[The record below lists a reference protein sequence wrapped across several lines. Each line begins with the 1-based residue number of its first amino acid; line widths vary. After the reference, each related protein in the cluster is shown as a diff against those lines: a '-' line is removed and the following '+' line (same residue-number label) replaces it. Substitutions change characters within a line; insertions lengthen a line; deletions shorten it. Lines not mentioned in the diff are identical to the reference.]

1 MSAELRRAETAGL
14 LAGAAADALL
24 GDPRRAHPVAGFGS
38 LATASER
45 VLWRDSRAAGAKH
58 VLLLTGLVLA
68 LSRLCLR
75 LACAPGRRALLTAAA
90 AWASLG
96 GTTLGRE
103 AEAIARSLEQ
113 DNLAAARRRL
123 PHLCSRDPEA
133 LDAGGIALATV
144 ESVAENTSDAVVA
157 PLLYGATAGVPG
169 LLVYRAINTL
179 DAMVGYRS
187 ERYRR
192 FGWAA
197 ARLDDLA
204 NLIPARLTCALAALL
219 APLAAGS
226 TRAAVRAWR
235 QDGAAHESP
244 NAGPVKAAFA
254 GALGLRL
261 GGPVRYP
268 HGLAER
274 PPIGGGRD
282 PQVADIR
289 RAVRLSRAVGLASLA
304 LALAARAAAPR
315 RLRRSGR

>member
-1 MSAELRRAETAGL
+1 MSTDLRRAEAAGL

-24 GDPRRAHPVAGFGS
+24 GDPRPGHPVALFGR
-38 LATASER
+38 LAQASER
-45 VLWRDSRAAGAKH
+45 VLWRPARTAGALH
-58 VLLLTGLVLA
+58 VLLLASLVLA
-68 LSRLCLR
+68 LSRLALR
-75 LACAPGRRALLTAAA
+75 LARAPRRRALLTAAA
-90 AWASLG
+90 AWVSLG

-103 AEAIARSLEQ
+103 AEAMARSLERGEI
-113 DNLAAARRRL
+113 AAARRRL

-133 LDAGGIALATV
+133 LDASGISLATV

-157 PLLYGATAGVPG
+157 PLLYGAAAGVPG

-204 NLIPARLTCALAALL
+204 NLLPARLTCALAALL
-219 APLAAGS
+219 APIVAGS
-226 TRAAVRAWR
+226 ARAAVRCWR

-268 HGLAER
+268 HGLVER
-274 PPIGGGRD
+274 PSIGEGRD

-289 RAVRLSRAVGLASLA
+289 GAVRLSRAVGLAGLA

-315 RLRRSGR
+315 RRSRSGP